1 MPSFY
6 RNASTRLSRLARLH
20 PISPLSLVLG
30 LAPALQG
37 LDLDLPLGLLGLQE
51 GRAQELVQGLQ
62 VEGLEGHLVLALALA
77 LVLVLL
83 VLLQDHEQGQ
93 AEAEELAAGAL
104 FEL

>member
-1 MPSFY
+1 MPFIY
-6 RNASTRLSRLARLH
+6 RGASTRLSRLARLH
-20 PISPLSLVLG
+20 PISLLSLVLG

-62 VEGLEGHLVLALALA
+62 VEGLEGHLVLALAL
-77 LVLVLL
+77 VLVLL

-104 FEL
+104 IEL